1 MTRSFRRA
9 GLSLVALTAFALVV
23 LPARD
28 LRSQDDKQGDKP
40 SPIEGAWKLVERK
53 NGEAQ
58 DYQKLPEGVE
68 MIKYITGGR
77 FVWTMVKEG
86 RILGAA
92 GGKYKVDKDR
102 YTDTVEYIEGEG
114 NASIVG
120 RTFDF
125 TGKVDGRKWHQVGVI
140 KFNDQDLKIDEK
152 YERCE

>member
-1 MTRSFRRA
+1 
-9 GLSLVALTAFALVV
+9 VALTAFALVA

-40 SPIEGAWKLVERK
+40 SPIEGAWRLVERK

-77 FVWTMVKEG
+77 FVWTIVKEG

-102 YTDTVEYIEGEG
+102 YAESIEYIEGEG
-114 NASIVG
+114 NASLVG

-125 TGKVDGRKWHQVGVI
+125 TGKVDGRKLHQVGVM

>member
-1 MTRSFRRA
+1 MTRTFRRA

-23 LPARD
+23 LSARD

-77 FVWTMVKEG
+77 FVWTIVKEG

-102 YTDTVEYIEGEG
+102 YAESIEYIEGEG
-114 NASIVG
+114 NASLVG

-125 TGKVDGRKWHQVGVI
+125 TGKVNGRKLHQVGVI

>member
-9 GLSLVALTAFALVV
+9 GLSLAALTAFALVV
-23 LPARD
+23 IPARD

-77 FVWTMVKEG
+77 FVWTIVKEG

-102 YTDTVEYIEGEG
+102 YAESIEYIEGEG